1 LGGKDIKWR
10 ANRLGNETF
19 RSSDAE
25 RECPMSMDGDYQT
38 KDATYDAINKKLIL
52 GIVVLGIVVIGAWYL
67 FAGLG
72 S

>member
-1 LGGKDIKWR
+1 
-10 ANRLGNETF
+10 
-19 RSSDAE
+19 
-25 RECPMSMDGDYQT
+25 MSMDGDYQT
-38 KDATYDAINKKLIL
+38 KDASYDSINKKLIL